1 MGDWAQ
7 TGTVIAAVITTG
19 FAVWRLTNANT
30 NARIEDLKDAL
41 NTRFSEFKGTVN
53 TQVND
58 LKGTV
63 NTQVNDLKDTVNTRF
78 SEFKGTVNT
87 QVNDLKDTVSDV
99 KDALGALDA
108 KNEKAHA
115 GIVENIDKARTEVIG
130 RIDHVESEIRQ
141 DLRAVIPRAK
151 ADQHPVA

>member
-41 NTRFSEFKGTVN
+41 NTRFSEF
-53 TQVND
+53 
-58 LKGTV
+58 KGTV